1 MKIRFLLLSILYAGA
16 TLGLPAQEKRVLTL
30 ETCKMLALKNNAD
43 IQTGKM
49 DIEVAKQTR
58 REVFT
63 KYFPKVS
70 AGAVTYKADDNL
82 IKGTIPPIPPLGLE
96 TPTEIGVLEEGN
108 LVMASALQPVFAGG
122 QIVNSNKLAQ
132 AALEASRLQL
142 DMTMDKVELETEEY
156 FWKIVS
162 LKEAEK
168 TLDVLDTLLCNLH
181 MDVSLAV
188 KTGLTTQ
195 NDLLTVQLKQNELQS
210 TRLQVENGKE
220 LSCMALCQYIGIPLD
235 SAKFVDVPEL
245 YANIK
250 APGEYMTDHSTALL
264 SLSAYKLLEKN
275 VKVHELKRKITLGQQ
290 LPTVGVGFSYAY
302 EDLMFDKNRNHW
314 LMMATVSVPISDW
327 WGGSHKFKRSKLEEK
342 KAICQQQDGSEKLQ
356 LKMQQSWNLL
366 TESYKQIILAE
377 SAVKESEENL
387 RIQTDYYSS
396 GRTGSSCPDQETH
409 YLPYGST
416 HLCYS
421 VDSSGCADN
430 NCSETTRP
438 YISKNYGNL
447 F

>member
-396 GRTGSSCPDQETH
+396 GITSLSELLDAQGLYQKSRNRYSDACIDYMKKVSQYLQDTG
-409 YLPYGST
+409 
-416 HLCYS
+416 
-421 VDSSGCADN
+421 
-430 NCSETTRP
+430 R
-438 YISKNYGNL
+438 
-447 F
+447 